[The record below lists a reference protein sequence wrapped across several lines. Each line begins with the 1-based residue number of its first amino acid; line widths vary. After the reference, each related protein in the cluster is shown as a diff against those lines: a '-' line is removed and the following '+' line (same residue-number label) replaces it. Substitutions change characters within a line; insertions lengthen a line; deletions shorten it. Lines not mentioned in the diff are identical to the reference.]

1 MTSHK
6 CSVLWYNW
14 NTTEMYLFSVFYVIY
29 TIQMV
34 KFKLVYI
41 HCNKKNLILYW
52 LVIKL
57 HIFSWTAAQS
67 KNLYCSL
74 MVEHQSWSNESS
86 EFKSQQLHD
95 LKEATK
101 LNNLYMKQF
110 CCATKLNNLYMK
122 QFCCG
127 ELSYLNT
134 YYIFVKASSENILL
148 PVPFSKAFIIA
159 QHW

>member
-1 MTSHK
+1 MSVISRPVTSHK

-29 TIQMV
+29 CEIHFSVGNCIIYMV

-86 EFKSQQLHD
+86 EFKSQQVHD

-101 LNNLYMKQF
+101 LNNLYI
-110 CCATKLNNLYMK
+110 K

-127 ELSYLNT
+127 EL
-134 YYIFVKASSENILL
+134 KHLL
-148 PVPFSKAFIIA
+148 HFFPGF
-159 QHW
+159 

>member
-1 MTSHK
+1 
-6 CSVLWYNW
+6 
-14 NTTEMYLFSVFYVIY
+14 
-29 TIQMV
+29 
-34 KFKLVYI
+34 
-41 HCNKKNLILYW
+41 
-52 LVIKL
+52 
-57 HIFSWTAAQS
+57 
-67 KNLYCSL
+67 

-148 PVPFSKAFIIA
+148 PVPFSKGFIIA
-159 QHW
+159 QH